1 MRVRHLWLGFIAAV
15 AVLWTVFWLLT
26 RAWPVAPLTTKEK
39 QMTDRLFEQTKPQC
53 LGRYLFDVPVSFNNV
68 AAGQAKVN
76 EMRIASQRLYPPAF
90 AQRIRLR
97 EQELRESQTVNQ
109 RDQPFLKQVY
119 RINDNTIVFDRNKNG
134 SIPGFGRILEG
145 HLYNNGVAFIVITE
159 VRDLSDP
166 RFYKYKDNYLNS
178 GMKKSNINNKPQKLA
193 EMQSLLSRL
202 KGRKDEEVPTQP
214 GICIPE
220 GVITDTNEI
229 SRDNISMVYK
239 NNDFVLAVNTKNPYR
254 KNKTLLERGG
264 EINTTIIRIGAH
276 TLRKGTV
283 TLPEINAEE
292 WLVKSKQDIYHPQEK
307 IVPAYRFA
315 FYGNEDIADARHPVF
330 SIELNNSDLET
341 KTYTGSQLV
350 DIWDRITRTFRYR
363 SGAFSG
369 HTGQ

>member
-1 MRVRHLWLGFIAAV
+1 MPTDISDL
-15 AVLWTVFWLLT
+15 
-26 RAWPVAPLTTKEK
+26 PVPKFRK
-39 QMTDRLFEQTKPQC
+39 Q
-53 LGRYLFDVPVSFNNV
+53 
-68 AAGQAKVN
+68 
-76 EMRIASQRLYPPAF
+76 
-90 AQRIRLR
+90 
-97 EQELRESQTVNQ
+97 
-109 RDQPFLKQVY
+109 
-119 RINDNTIVFDRNKNG
+119 NDNYMMRG
-134 SIPGFGRILEG
+134 SNERD
-145 HLYNNGVAFIVITE
+145 YNEI
-159 VRDLSDP
+159 
-166 RFYKYKDNYLNS
+166 
-178 GMKKSNINNKPQKLA
+178 PQKLA
-193 EMQSLLSRL
+193 EVQSLLSRL
-202 KGRKDEEVPTQP
+202 KGRKDEGVPTQP

-264 EINTTIIRIGAH
+264 EINTTIIRIGAR

-307 IVPAYRFA
+307 IVPAYRFT